1 MAPKPTLPACG
12 YIVAG
17 LGLPVA
23 MVDELLS
30 EAKDR
35 TYEPVFKTVGGEE
48 DDGLCKQ
55 SRISR
60 RSAAIANLRN
70 AICDITA
77 CLDPGWNPTV
87 FSFVLSL
94 PSGDEKEPRQDYPNE
109 VIATAAKKKTG
120 RIPASAIFA
129 LDEGTILRVFS
140 GCFTT
145 RDDTKACEVRIPV
158 GYCII
163 FRGDLIPN
171 GMPYAA
177 TNHRIH
183 CYLS

>member
-1 MAPKPTLPACG
+1 MSIHSDDCVIITDDDVITNAPSSTMSLR
-12 YIVAG
+12 AG
-17 LGLPVA
+17 SGHFP
-23 MVDELLS
+23 S
-30 EAKDR
+30 
-35 TYEPVFKTVGGEE
+35 
-48 DDGLCKQ
+48 
-55 SRISR
+55 ISFLIR
-60 RSAAIANLRN
+60 KSQLALHH
-70 AICDITA
+70 T
-77 CLDPGWNPTV
+77 
-87 FSFVLSL
+87 
-94 PSGDEKEPRQDYPNE
+94 
-109 VIATAAKKKTG
+109 
-120 RIPASAIFA
+120 SAIFA

-163 FRGDLIPN
+163 FRGDLISN